1 MTRRIIIVG
10 GGAAGTLIA
19 ISLAQLT
26 TNATEI
32 VIFEPRARLGEGVAY
47 STNDDRHLLNVPA
60 AGMSALVD
68 DVRHFA
74 RWSNVDGDSFVPRRT
89 YARYLRE
96 TLESQIQ
103 ANPHVSLRHVQQPA
117 RRITTSPL
125 SVTAGEEDVQGDGV
139 VIALGNSSPTCP
151 DWVNVLDRSRVVRDP
166 WEPDA
171 LERIPRGAHV
181 LCIGTGLTFV
191 DVAITLVAES
201 TLTPIRD
208 SC

>member
-26 TNATEI
+26 TNPTEI

-125 SVTAGEEDVQGDGV
+125 SVNAGKKTCRVTA
-139 VIALGNSSPTCP
+139 SSSRSATHRRPAPT
-151 DWVNVLDRSRVVRDP
+151 
-166 WEPDA
+166 
-171 LERIPRGAHV
+171 G
-181 LCIGTGLTFV
+181 
-191 DVAITLVAES
+191 
-201 TLTPIRD
+201 
-208 SC
+208 